1 MMSELPGVEVVTVS
15 EDLPFAQARYKEE
28 NDIEDVKLVSDY
40 KDHDF
45 GKKYGLFIDENH
57 LLSRS
62 VVVVGKDDKVKYVE
76 YVQEI
81 TDQPDYNKAKEEIKK
96 LI

>member
-1 MMSELPGVEVVTVS
+1 MMSELPGVEVITIS

-28 NDIEDVKLVSDY
+28 NDIEVVKFVSDY
-40 KDHDF
+40 KDHEF
-45 GKKYGLFIDENH
+45 GEKYGFFIDENH
-57 LLSRS
+57 LLSRG
-62 VVVVGKDDKVKYVE
+62 VVVVDKDGKISYVE

-81 TDQPDYNKAKEEIKK
+81 TNQPDYEKAKEEIKK